1 MKEKKVSKRY
11 RLIYKLNNSSV
22 AIMLDNIET
31 NFTLAEIDAYTTKFE
46 SEKDLLQKLGL
57 PLNGKIEITYKSRGN
72 IATLTPIY
80 KNFSYL
86 RRLSSNVD
94 EIEDYTLRFL
104 KHAENQDLI
113 YYLQTHGFINQRII
127 DALYSYMDI
136 KEKGENAGFWYEK
149 LKQAWGRYKV
159 IRGIELGIDEY
170 YKSKGM
176 KQTDNIYMLA
186 YTANNKIEIIDLRKI
201 LNIEALEFTLR
212 QIDAFTSN
220 YESEESLIYFLNQR
234 YSPSITLNGHI
245 IITSKKTAN
254 LPKIAYKSEDIK
266 NLLMIDINED
276 FIRSEAR
283 ILLLKTEDIKL
294 WNFLVKNDYIS
305 KQIAKCR
312 SIYFSGNDANKA
324 KAFSDLCK
332 LLDYEAIRNIHMG
345 IEAYERELEKKEKKE
360 NSNQLVLF

>member
-31 NFTLAEIDAYTTKFE
+31 NFTLAEIDAYTAKFE

-104 KHAENQDLI
+104 KYAENQELI

-149 LKQAWGRYKV
+149 LKQALSRYKV

-176 KQTDNIYMLA
+176 KHTDNIYMLA
-186 YTANNKIEIIDLRKI
+186 YTANNKIKCT
-201 LNIEALEFTLR
+201 NC
-212 QIDAFTSN
+212 S
-220 YESEESLIYFLNQR
+220 Y
-234 YSPSITLNGHI
+234 
-245 IITSKKTAN
+245 
-254 LPKIAYKSEDIK
+254 
-266 NLLMIDINED
+266 
-276 FIRSEAR
+276 
-283 ILLLKTEDIKL
+283 TE
-294 WNFLVKNDYIS
+294 
-305 KQIAKCR
+305 
-312 SIYFSGNDANKA
+312 
-324 KAFSDLCK
+324 
-332 LLDYEAIRNIHMG
+332 
-345 IEAYERELEKKEKKE
+345 
-360 NSNQLVLF
+360 